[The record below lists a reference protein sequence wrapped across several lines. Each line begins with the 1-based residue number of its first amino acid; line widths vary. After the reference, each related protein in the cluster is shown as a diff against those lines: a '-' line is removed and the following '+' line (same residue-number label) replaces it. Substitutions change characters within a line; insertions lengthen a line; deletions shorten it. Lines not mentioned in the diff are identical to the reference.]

1 LARRAPRPLAGR
13 AECWLA
19 LAAACWLASPA
30 HAQKGY
36 QPPPNY
42 AQYGKSDQAQGREI
56 LEQFRRQGIA
66 EDYYLEFELR
76 VLPRHGAGQVLRGC
90 LWGSR
95 NAGGP
100 VSRVSVGTP
109 NAGAVPQIRLLVQ
122 SGASPALW
130 RWNEGSVGAPESL
143 GVAALFEP
151 VGGTDLTPFDLQMPF
166 LYWPEFVYEGLV
178 RMRGRPAH
186 QFLLYPP
193 AVVTE
198 RQPTLRGI
206 RVYLDTQYAALV
218 QAEFIG
224 NEGRP
229 LKTLSILDLKKIG
242 DQWIVKSI
250 DLRDETTRNKT
261 RIIFTSA
268 ALHEQFAPWIF
279 DPSRLSE
286 PAPVPAAA
294 ELVTVTAP

>member
-1 LARRAPRPLAGR
+1 MRRGAQSLTGR
-13 AECWLA
+13 AEYWLA
-19 LAAACWLASPA
+19 LAVMCWLPPLA

-42 AQYGKSDQAQGREI
+42 AQFGKPDQAQGREI
-56 LEQFRRQGIA
+56 LEQFRRQRIA
-66 EDYYLEFELR
+66 GDYYLEFELR
-76 VLPRHGAGQVLRGC
+76 VLPKQSAERVLRGR

-95 NAGGP
+95 NADGP
-100 VSRVSVGTP
+100 ISRVSVRP
-109 NAGAVPQIRLLVQ
+109 PEAGATPEVRLLVQ

-130 RWNEGSVGAPESL
+130 RWNEGSGGAAESTD
-143 GVAALFEP
+143 VAALFEP
-151 VGGTDLTPFDLQMPF
+151 VAGTDLTPFDLQMPF
-166 LYWPEFVYEGLV
+166 LYWPEFVYEGLA

-193 AVVTE
+193 AAVAE
-198 RQPTLRGI
+198 RHPALRGI
-206 RVYLDTQYAALV
+206 RAYLDTQYTALV

-224 NEGRP
+224 GEGRP
-229 LKTLSILDLKKIG
+229 LKVLSVLDLKKIG

-261 RIIFTSA
+261 RFVVTAA
-268 ALHEQFAPWIF
+268 ALHQQFAPQIF
-279 DPSRLSE
+279 DPAHLAD
-286 PAPVPAAA
+286 PAAVPAGA